1 MKLTR
6 ILKKMQEKGLS
17 GTWKAFTYR
26 LIMLPEKALVSWYQK
41 RYPIQ
46 ENLILLESDGDLTD
60 NGYALFDY
68 MNHNG
73 YLKKYHVVWMVTD
86 VGKAAWHK
94 FPNTEYLTKLPR
106 GIDRNWAKIV
116 ATCHWNIFD
125 HNNVMSWFEK
135 REGQKVI
142 YLTHGV
148 GYKTTKAN
156 ENKQSD
162 MKSRADFITVPG
174 EIGRY
179 CQANFTGEPI
189 EKTTITG
196 FPRNDYF
203 FHKDIQIQRKIQKCW
218 QFQQYDKVVLWMPTF
233 KQSNQAILSENYIH
247 NETGLSLFKRMED
260 LENFSAFLKKQ
271 NVLLVLKLHP
281 YQAEL
286 PVFQRQ
292 YDNILVL
299 RNKDL
304 EAQDLQL
311 YQVIP
316 YSDALITDYS
326 SVATDYLLL
335 DKPIIFTLDDYEEY
349 IASRGEFYPKNAKAY
364 MKGYHVYNIE
374 NLEKALRD
382 IAAGKDIYKEEREK
396 ILPEYHTYRDG
407 NSARRVLE
415 TLGIKL

>member
-1 MKLTR
+1 MKLTWMV
-6 ILKKMQEKGLS
+6 KKMREKGIL
-17 GTWKAFTYR
+17 GTWKTFTYR
-26 LIMLPEKALVSWYQK
+26 LFMFSENILISWYQK
-41 RYPIQ
+41 RCPIQ
-46 ENLILLESDGDLTD
+46 QNLILLESDGDLMD
-60 NGYALFDY
+60 NGYALFNY

-73 YLKKYHVVWMVTD
+73 YLDKYHVVWMVTD
-86 VGKAAWHK
+86 VDKAAK
-94 FPNTEYLTKLPR
+94 QNFLNTEYLPKFPKS
-106 GIDRNWAKIV
+106 IDFKWAKTLAI
-116 ATCHWNIFD
+116 CHWNIFD
-125 HNNVMSWFEK
+125 HNNVMKWTKK
-135 REGQKVI
+135 RDKQKVI

-156 ENKQSD
+156 ERKQSEL
-162 MKSRADFITVPG
+162 KSRADLITVPG

-203 FHKDIQIQRKIQKCW
+203 FQKDIGIQNKIQECW
-218 QFQQYDKVVLWMPTF
+218 HFQEYSKVVLWMPTF
-233 KQSNQAILSENYIH
+233 KQSNTASLSEDYIH
-247 NETGLSLFKRMED
+247 NETGLSLFDQMED
-260 LENFSAFLKKQ
+260 LEKFSAFLKEQ

-286 PVFQRQ
+286 PVFQRK

-299 RNKDL
+299 RDRDL
-304 EAQDLQL
+304 ELQGLQL

-326 SVATDYLLL
+326 SIATDYLLL

-349 IASRGEFYPKNAKAY
+349 EASRGEFYPPNAKDY
-364 MKGYHVYNIE
+364 MKGYHIYNIKE
-374 NLEKALRD
+374 LEKALCD
-382 IAAGKDIYKEEREK
+382 IVEGKDIYKKEREK
-396 ILPEYHTYRDG
+396 IIPKYHTYRDG

-415 TLGIKL
+415 TIGITL